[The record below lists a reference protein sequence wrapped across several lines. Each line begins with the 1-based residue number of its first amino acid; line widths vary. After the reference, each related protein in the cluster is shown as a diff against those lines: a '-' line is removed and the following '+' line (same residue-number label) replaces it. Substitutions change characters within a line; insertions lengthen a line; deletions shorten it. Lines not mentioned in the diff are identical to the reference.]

1 MSKPNTPPWPVR
13 AYTETITA
21 LRTIQELAGEERRVG
36 VVIGEAGSGKSFAIR
51 DFSLTCDQTRVMVV
65 PPTALLTT
73 RSLLE
78 AVAEGLGIRGARYT
92 HQMRFFDK
100 ILVAVKARQAF
111 LIVDEADRL
120 TPKFADLL
128 RAIADES
135 GQALCLS
142 GCPGLEGVI
151 SKVAPVAT
159 RVVIRHRVPPVSPQ
173 EAIAV
178 LGHGSGFAEEH
189 GLRTWDGPLLE
200 VAVKEVSGNMRLLH
214 ALLAQ
219 VELVE
224 KGGTQIAGRDATFQ
238 SVLVRKLVRE
248 YLWVA

>member
-1 MSKPNTPPWPVR
+1 MSKPDTPPWPVR
-13 AYTETITA
+13 AYTETISA

-51 DFSLTCDQTRVMVV
+51 DFCLTDEKARMVVV
-65 PPTALLTT
+65 PPSAILTSRALLK
-73 RSLLE
+73 
-78 AVAEGLGIRGARYT
+78 AIADGLGVRGAEWAHRMKT
-92 HQMRFFDK
+92 FEQ
-100 ILVAVKARQAF
+100 ILAAVQARQAF

-128 RAIADES
+128 RAIAEGS
-135 GQALCLS
+135 QQALCLS

-159 RVVIRHRVPPVSPQ
+159 RVVIRHRVPPVSPE
-173 EAIAV
+173 EAVAV
-178 LGHGSGFAEEH
+178 LGHGSDFAREH
-189 GLRTWDGPLLE
+189 GLSTWDAPLLE
-200 VAVKEVSGNMRLLH
+200 AAVKEVSGNLRLLH

-224 KGGTQIAGRDATFQ
+224 RGGTQVKGRDATFQ